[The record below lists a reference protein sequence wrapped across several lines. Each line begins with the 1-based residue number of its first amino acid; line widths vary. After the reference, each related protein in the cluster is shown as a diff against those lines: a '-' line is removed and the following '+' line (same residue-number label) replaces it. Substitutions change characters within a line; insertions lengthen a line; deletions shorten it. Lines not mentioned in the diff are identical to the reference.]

1 MTALLAVT
9 SVGYFDQVDREW
21 RIILLGAAL
30 IWLPTIPLPRLA
42 ARPISVIAAAS
53 MHIFLVHWQVWPVF
67 TPWLDLHLALVATI
81 ATGVAVWWTF
91 DRLCSK
97 ARQHRRSALRPPG
110 QATTFAI

>member
-1 MTALLAVT
+1 VT

-42 ARPISVIAAAS
+42 VRPISVIAAAS

-97 ARQHRRSALRPPG
+97 ARQHRRSALRPHG